1 MSDRLKPKSIA
12 QIHKIVKGEDA
23 IRQRQGETLKTQMGM
38 REEEDHT
45 EEVGRRKGWGKKYRG
60 GEEDEGQV
68 FVKMSK

>member
-1 MSDRLKPKSIA
+1 
-12 QIHKIVKGEDA
+12 
-23 IRQRQGETLKTQMGM
+23 MGM

-68 FVKMSK
+68 FVKMSKPGFFIWVFTSPI